1 MFHSAGPVPMAERGV
16 SFEFL
21 RAFGRFVKRWVGRER
36 WPTLSTHEAVHGK
49 DPIGFQ
55 GPYWNPD

>member
-1 MFHSAGPVPMAERGV
+1 MAERGV